1 MAIGRKVSTWI
12 VQILLG
18 LIVKEV
24 CNSSCFSLETLSEL
38 CTTISMD
45 ICVPIFPYS
54 LIIFTE
60 PFIRLMAEVI

>member
-12 VQILLG
+12 VQILRG

-24 CNSSCFSLETLSEL
+24 CNLRCFSLATLSGL

-45 ICVPIFPYS
+45 ICVPIFPHS
-54 LIIFTE
+54 LIIFME